1 MEKLPIVSFTDVE
14 KSFSMPFGD
23 LHVLHNVN
31 LDIYQGDFIAITGP
45 SGSGKSTLLNL
56 AALLDTPT
64 SGDLK
69 FFNHNVCDLNEDD
82 LSNIRKNQI
91 SMVFQNYNLLPRRS
105 VLENVM
111 FRFRYLESD
120 LKNTEA
126 RSKQAL
132 EYLNLDA
139 ISDKSVRLLSGGEMQ
154 RVAIARAVANS
165 PKLLVADE
173 PTGNLDYS
181 TTKLVMESFSRL
193 NQTGITILLV
203 THNETLLDYC
213 SRHITCRDS
222 KLYEEAA

>member
-1 MEKLPIVSFTDVE
+1 
-14 KSFSMPFGD
+14 MPFGD
-23 LHVLHNVN
+23 QQVLRNVN

-56 AALLDTPT
+56 AALLDSPT
-64 SGDLK
+64 SGELK
-69 FFNHNVCDLNEDD
+69 FFNNNVNYLTEDD
-82 LSNIRKNQI
+82 LSDIRKNQI

-120 LKNTEA
+120 PKNAEA
-126 RSKQAL
+126 RSRQAL
-132 EYLNLDA
+132 EHLNLET

-173 PTGNLDYS
+173 PTGNLDSS
-181 TTKLVMESFSRL
+181 TTKLVMESFARL

-203 THNETLLDYC
+203 THNENLLDYC